1 MSLLIETML
10 LCGRQNGCGLRTR
23 LITNPITLEPEMVA
37 LKNEVLPAIIASDQA
52 GLDEMLDRVK
62 EFAGNIML
70 DLMDGK
76 LVGASSLDF
85 PLKLPKG
92 PRYQFHVMAVDPI
105 QRLKDAPDEIDTVV
119 LHAETLDEIGDA
131 IDAAREKNVKLFIAL
146 NPETPVSVLEPY
158 LDRLDGVLIM
168 SVHPGQ
174 YGAKFL
180 PEQIE
185 KVRAVRARS
194 ETITIEVDG
203 GMNDATMGAA
213 VEAGANQIASGSY
226 IMKSGDPEA
235 AYESLRALF

>member
-1 MSLLIETML
+1 
-10 LCGRQNGCGLRTR
+10 
-23 LITNPITLEPEMVA
+23 MVA
-37 LKNEVLPAIIASDQA
+37 LIKEVLPAIIASDQE
-52 GLDEMLDRVK
+52 GLDEMLNRVK
-62 EFAGNIML
+62 DFAGNIML

-76 LVGASSLDF
+76 LVKASSLDF
-85 PLKLPKG
+85 PMSLPEG

-105 QRLKDAPDEIDTVV
+105 QRLINAPDEVDTVV
-119 LHAETLDEIGDA
+119 LHAETLDDIEVA
-131 IDAAREKNVKLFIAL
+131 VEAAHEKKVKLFIAL
-146 NPETPVSVLEPY
+146 NPETPISVLEPY

-180 PEQIE
+180 PEQLE
-185 KVRAVRARS
+185 KVKEIRAHS

-203 GMNDATMGAA
+203 GMNDKTMVTA
-213 VEAGANQIASGSY
+213 VNAGANQIATGSY

>member
-1 MSLLIETML
+1 MRIKLIK
-10 LCGRQNGCGLRTR
+10 N
-23 LITNPITLEPEMVA
+23 IITLEPEMAV
-37 LKNEVLPAIIASDQA
+37 LNKEVLPAIIASDQA
-52 GLDEMLDRVK
+52 ELDEMLDRVK
-62 EFAGNIML
+62 DFAGNIML

-76 LVGASSLDF
+76 LVQASSLDF
-85 PLKLPKG
+85 PMRLRKG

-105 QRLKDAPDEIDTVV
+105 QRLIDTPDEVDTVV
-119 LHAETLDEIGDA
+119 LHAETLDEIGEA
-131 IDAAREKNVKLFIAL
+131 IEAAREKKVKLFIAL

-158 LDRLDGVLIM
+158 LDKLDGVLIM

-180 PEQIE
+180 PEQLE
-185 KVRAVRARS
+185 KVREIRAKS

-203 GMNDATMGAA
+203 GMNDRTMGAA
-213 VEAGANQIASGSY
+213 VDAGANQIASGSY